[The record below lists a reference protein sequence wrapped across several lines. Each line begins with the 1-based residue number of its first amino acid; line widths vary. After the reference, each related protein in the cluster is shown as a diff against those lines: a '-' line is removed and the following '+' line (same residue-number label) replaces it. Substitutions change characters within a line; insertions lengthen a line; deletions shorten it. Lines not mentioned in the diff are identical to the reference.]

1 MLLIVVPLLA
11 VVGFI
16 ATSGEA
22 AKTSTRYLNY
32 VRTQRGPRLYADG
45 RAMGSWEDR
54 VAGCALDR
62 AGWAFKRVSMQEC
75 IP

>member
-1 MLLIVVPLLA
+1 MLLIIVPLIVVPLLILA
-11 VVGFI
+11 AVGFI

-45 RAMGSWEDR
+45 RATGS
-54 VAGCALDR
+54 
-62 AGWAFKRVSMQEC
+62 
-75 IP
+75 